1 MGGHH
6 KHRGAPCFLPS
17 ANPERREVRRRR
29 PPGCKSQR
37 LFCDSAVRRA
47 LGTIPSRRAD
57 CRPRSQTRF
66 STRSP
71 APRPGTVRGSERLNM
86 QETLTVESLRA
97 AVEKAGAELD
107 SARERYAEILRLGHG
122 QSMRSD
128 GTITLNEARLLHADA
143 RRRLK
148 SALARFSGFVFSG
161 R

>member
-1 MGGHH
+1 
-6 KHRGAPCFLPS
+6 
-17 ANPERREVRRRR
+17 
-29 PPGCKSQR
+29 
-37 LFCDSAVRRA
+37 
-47 LGTIPSRRAD
+47 
-57 CRPRSQTRF
+57 
-66 STRSP
+66 
-71 APRPGTVRGSERLNM
+71 M

-143 RRRLK
+143 RRRLE